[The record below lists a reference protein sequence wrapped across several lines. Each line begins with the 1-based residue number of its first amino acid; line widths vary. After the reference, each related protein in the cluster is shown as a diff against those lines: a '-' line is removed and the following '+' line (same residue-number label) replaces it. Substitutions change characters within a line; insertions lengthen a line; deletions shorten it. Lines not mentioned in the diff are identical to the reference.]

1 MATGRHDKRGSDL
14 RLSCSLCMES
24 YRGRTPKL
32 LPCFHTFCLSCLEN
46 IVVTA
51 TSKKSASHA
60 DDSPVKDT
68 KKTCEENK
76 QNIEVT
82 EKETNPEQKKEDKND
97 DSGEEEEDKEVTFQ
111 CPTCR
116 VSIPVPAGGV
126 SQFQTNFY
134 LDCDDEPDASLDL
147 PVECDTCED
156 GSRET
161 ATHECGDCR
170 HKMCS
175 RCSRL
180 HAIHAQGH
188 HVRPLDGGA
197 AGKATSRV
205 MKTRECPSHAGQSLC
220 FHCRQCDVSICLHCK
235 LTSHEGHATEDF
247 MAAVTRA
254 KGEVNR
260 LIVTANQQI
269 QVLEAVLGRLERDTL
284 ELSRQ
289 KQEML
294 SNVTSRYEA
303 LVTWVTRARDEAL
316 EELECVQRAA
326 LKEMEAER
334 IVARDTKQL
343 LSRLVTRAASSCHTD
358 ADADIVLHKSEL
370 QAALL
375 DDDALTRYRQR
386 GNKEGHVTFFRCRS
400 DDKAVQ
406 LDQVR
411 DFVGRQEGQDQDKQ
425 NKMVVMSIRELSEN
439 VLAMIQSL
447 EDSKINTR
455 TMIQNATRLV
465 SFRVRLS
472 ADTTVTEENPV
483 IFDVVDFNEG
493 GGYDTATGV
502 FTAPI
507 TGTYIFV
514 ANLFNQHYASGCG
527 YISLSIDSK
536 NINYMNVSNKVGMIH
551 DIVSLKT
558 GQKVSLVP
566 NTQFTLCNYGLH
578 TFYTGALLCA
588 NPGTE

>member
-1 MATGRHDKRGSDL
+1 MK
-14 RLSCSLCMES
+14 E
-24 YRGRTPKL
+24 
-32 LPCFHTFCLSCLEN
+32 
-46 IVVTA
+46 
-51 TSKKSASHA
+51 
-60 DDSPVKDT
+60 
-68 KKTCEENK
+68 TCEEDK
-76 QNIEVT
+76 QSEDDSE
-82 EKETNPEQKKEDKND
+82 EKTTKPEQEKD
-97 DSGEEEEDKEVTFQ
+97 DGDDNTYRKGWRGEKVTFQ

-116 VSIPVPAGGV
+116 VLVPVPAGGV
-126 SQFQTNFY
+126 IQFQTNFY
-134 LDCDDEPDASLDL
+134 VDFDDKPDASLDL

-180 HAIHAQGH
+180 HAMFAKGH
-188 HVRPLDGGA
+188 RVRSLDA
-197 AGKATSRV
+197 RDVSMSSAPIV
-205 MKTRECPSHAGQSLC
+205 VKTRECPSHAGQSLC

-254 KGEVNR
+254 KGEVTR
-260 LIVTANQQI
+260 LMVTANQQI
-269 QVLEAVLGRLERDTL
+269 QVLEAVLGSLERDSM

-289 KQEML
+289 KQEMT
-294 SNVTSRYEA
+294 SNVTSKYEA
-303 LVTWVTRARDEAL
+303 LVAWATRARDEAL
-316 EELECVQRAA
+316 EEMECVQRAA

-343 LSRLVTRAASSCHTD
+343 LSRLATRAASSCHTD

-411 DFVGRQEGQDQDKQ
+411 DFVGRQEVQDQDKQ
-425 NKMVVMSIRELSEN
+425 DKMVVMSMRELSEKA
-439 VLAMIQSL
+439 VAMTKSM
-447 EDSKINTR
+447 EDLGMSMTR
-455 TMIQNATRLV
+455 MIENAIRPV

-472 ADTTVTEENPV
+472 TPVNVTAGNPV

-502 FTAPI
+502 FTAPVN
-507 TGTYIFV
+507 GTYVFV
-514 ANLFNQHYASGCG
+514 ANLYVQGGNG
-527 YISLSIDSK
+527 YGYLSLSVNDK
-536 NINYMNVSNKVGMIH
+536 LMNFMNGSNSVGMMH

-558 GQKVSLVP
+558 GQKVLLMP
-566 NTQFTLCNYGLH
+566 NSTYTLSHNEQY

-588 NPGTE
+588 SISSDTTS

>member
-1 MATGRHDKRGSDL
+1 MATGRHYKRGSDL

-32 LPCFHTFCLSCLEN
+32 LPCFHTFCLPCLEN

-82 EKETNPEQKKEDKND
+82 EKETNPEEKKEDKID
-97 DSGEEEEDKEVTFQ
+97 DSTEEEEDKEVIFQ

-134 LDCDDEPDASLDL
+134 VDCDDEPDASLDL

-170 HKMCS
+170 HRMCS
-175 RCSRL
+175 RCSRM
-180 HAIHAQGH
+180 HPIHAQGH
-188 HVRPLDGGA
+188 RVRPLDAGA
-197 AGKATSRV
+197 VGKATSKV
-205 MKTRECPSHAGQSLC
+205 VKTRECPSHAGQSLC
-220 FHCRQCDVSICLHCK
+220 FHCRQCDVSVCLHCK
-235 LTSHEGHATEDF
+235 LTSHEGHTTEDF

-269 QVLEAVLGRLERDTL
+269 QVLENVLGRLERDTL

-289 KQEML
+289 KQEMT
-294 SNVTSRYEA
+294 SNVTSKYEA
-303 LVTWVTRARDEAL
+303 LMTWATRACDEAL
-316 EELECVQRAA
+316 EEMECVQRAA
-326 LKEMEAER
+326 LTEMEAER

-386 GNKEGHVTFFRCRS
+386 GNKEGHVTFFTYRS

-411 DFVGRQEGQDQDKQ
+411 DFMGRQEGQDQDKQ
-425 NKMVVMSIRELSEN
+425 DKMAVMSMRELSEN
-439 VLAMIQSL
+439 ALTTIQSL
-447 EDSKINTR
+447 EDLRMNMR
-455 TMIQNATRLV
+455 TMTR
-465 SFRVRLS
+465 
-472 ADTTVTEENPV
+472 NPF
-483 IFDVVDFNEG
+483 IFDVVDYNEG

-502 FTAPI
+502 FTAPV
-507 TGTYIFV
+507 TGTYIFM
-514 ANLFNQHYASGCG
+514 ANLYDQTYGSGYG

-536 NINYMNVSNKVGMIH
+536 NINFMNISNCVGMIH

-566 NTQFTLCNYGLH
+566 DSQFTLYSNDLY
-578 TFYTGALLCA
+578 TFYSGALLRA
-588 NPGTE
+588 NPSAE